1 MADEPISSDDQSTL
15 LCIKSYL
22 NHTSSCNLF
31 EEYKHRLEE
40 LTQELLSAKKIIQ
53 LLQEDVKVDKV
64 MNATQTV
71 SQHTVTQHPIK
82 SNPQVSNKAD
92 IWETV
97 PNRSKRTGKLFNTT
111 YYPMPI
117 PVVPISNRFSVLHN
131 PQLGPNNYQNGQIST
146 RNVSQQPH
154 RSHQNRGVTANR
166 EKKTTR
172 EQVKQQQKII
182 VIGDSH
188 PRGLASELK
197 NCLGHEC
204 SISGTIIPGA
214 RLNSIPQLAKNELAT
229 LTKSDTIIV
238 WGGSNDVYKNETQ
251 SSLKFLYNFVNRR
264 TNTNI
269 LTLMVPHRHDLP
281 LHSCVN
287 NEILTFNKKLHKV
300 MKNIDGV
307 KVVD

>member
-1 MADEPISSDDQSTL
+1 MADEPISSDDQSML
-15 LCIKSYL
+15 FCIKSYL
-22 NHTSSCNLF
+22 NHTSSCNLC
-31 EEYKHRLEE
+31 EEYRHRLEE

-251 SSLKFLYNFVNRR
+251 SGLKCLYNFINRR

-287 NEILTFNKKLHKV
+287 NEILTFNRKLHKV